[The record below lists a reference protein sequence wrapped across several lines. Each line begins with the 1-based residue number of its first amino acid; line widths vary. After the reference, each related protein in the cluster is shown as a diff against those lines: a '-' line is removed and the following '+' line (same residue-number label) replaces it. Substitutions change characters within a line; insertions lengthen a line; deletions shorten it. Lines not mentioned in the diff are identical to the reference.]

1 MNRLA
6 KWFSGLPPKRK
17 RRLVLLGI
25 LALVSGLFMLGYRPD
40 EAPRRREAPLV
51 RELTL
56 DGQSLERAK
65 YLDLQRQLEA
75 LAQERAKRVK
85 DGRDPRASV
94 PADQSRREAPA
105 REVPAEPEAGSLRLP
120 TAAEIAP
127 LPTPAPAPAPVAQ
140 PTPPPPAPP
149 GRAPLPQPSME
160 PLEEIVG
167 GIEVASNGLAAAK
180 GKTAPQEKKKDRRE
194 AVYLP
199 PSFMEATLLTG
210 LDASTSGEGRK
221 SPEPLLLRVQ
231 KPAVLPNR
239 VKANLRGCFVIAEA
253 TGSLAKE
260 RAMVRLVS
268 LSCLDRK
275 GQAVIDQPVKGFVV
289 DVDGKV
295 GLGGRVVS
303 KMGAAT
309 ARAVIAGIFGGA
321 GEVLQSASTAQTIS
335 PLGATQIVDS
345 ENLVRAS
352 LGGGLS
358 AGANTLRDFYLEL
371 AKQAT
376 PVIEVG
382 AAKGVTV
389 VISEGVDLLVRD
401 VSPVP

>member
-1 MNRLA
+1 MERLS

-17 RRLVLLGI
+17 RRLVLFGI
-25 LALVSGLFMLGYRPD
+25 LALAAGLFMLGYRPD
-40 EAPRRREAPLV
+40 PAPRRREAPLV

-56 DGQSLERAK
+56 DGESLERAK

-75 LAQERAKRVK
+75 LAKEKGKQGK
-85 DGRDPRASV
+85 DGPGSASTK
-94 PADQSRREAPA
+94 PDRLPA
-105 REVPAEPEAGSLRLP
+105 RTEPPPEESAGPDPSSLRLP
-120 TAAEIAP
+120 TADEVAR
-127 LPTPAPAPAPVAQ
+127 LPDPKPAPAPAPQ
-140 PTPPPPAPP
+140 PTPVPPAPM
-149 GRAPLPQPSME
+149 GRSPLPQPAME
-160 PLEEIVG
+160 PVEEIVG
-167 GIEVASNGLAAAK
+167 GIEVASNAAGAAK
-180 GKTAPQEKKKDRRE
+180 AKAPEQKKKDRTE
-194 AVYLP
+194 SVYLP

-268 LSCLDRK
+268 LSCLDRE

-321 GEVLQSASTAQTIS
+321 GEVIQSASTAQTIS

-345 ENLVRAS
+345 ENLARAS
-352 LGGGLS
+352 LGGGLA

-389 VISEGVDLLVRD
+389 VISEGVNLEIRD

>member
-1 MNRLA
+1 MERLA

-17 RRLVLLGI
+17 RRLVLFGI
-25 LALVSGLFMLGYRPD
+25 LALAAGLFMLGYRPD
-40 EAPRRREAPLV
+40 QAPRRREAPLV

-56 DGQSLERAK
+56 DGESLERAK

-75 LAQERAKRVK
+75 LAQERGKQGK
-85 DGRDPRASV
+85 DEPGPTSPEPDRL
-94 PADQSRREAPA
+94 PA
-105 REVPAEPEAGSLRLP
+105 RTEPPPAESNTPESGSLRLP
-120 TAAEIAP
+120 TADEVAR
-127 LPTPAPAPAPVAQ
+127 LPDPKPAPAPAPVPQ
-140 PTPPPPAPP
+140 PTPAPP
-149 GRAPLPQPSME
+149 GRSPLPQPAME
-160 PLEEIVG
+160 PVEEIVG
-167 GIEVASNGLAAAK
+167 GIEVATNAAGAAK
-180 GKTAPQEKKKDRRE
+180 AKVPEQKKKDRTE
-194 AVYLP
+194 SVYLP

-268 LSCLDRK
+268 LSCLDRE

-321 GEVLQSASTAQTIS
+321 GEVIQSASTAQTIS

-345 ENLVRAS
+345 ENLARAS
-352 LGGGLS
+352 LGGGLA

-389 VISEGVDLLVRD
+389 VISEGVDLMFRD

>member
-25 LALVSGLFMLGYRPD
+25 FALVSGLFMLGYRPD
-40 EAPRRREAPLV
+40 EAPRRREVPLV

-75 LAQERAKRVK
+75 LAKEQAKREK
-85 DGRDPRASV
+85 EGRAPGASL
-94 PADQSRREAPA
+94 PADPSRREAPA
-105 REVPAEPEAGSLRLP
+105 REVPAEPKAGSLRLP

-127 LPTPAPAPAPVAQ
+127 MPTPAPVAQ

-149 GRAPLPQPSME
+149 GRSPLPQPSME
-160 PLEEIVG
+160 PVEEIVG
-167 GIEVASNGLAAAK
+167 GIEVVSNGLAAAK
-180 GKTAPQEKKKDRRE
+180 GKPAPQEKKKDRRE

-389 VISEGVDLLVRD
+389 VISEGASLEIRD